1 MIEKRINYQEG
12 NGVGSPDPLQIIVF
26 LMGKRASPGGLTSAE
41 EKELDRLIEKT
52 GYMSQKK
59 AKGGKIEKPRPKPTY
74 LNGNVIDLHPY
85 LNDPYWEIETPK
97 TNDDESK
104 FSREGIMR
112 LVGLEDDMDREFYG
126 GLLSPIYGADY
137 IESLPIPKLKEL
149 FNEYLRNMEIS

>member
-1 MIEKRINYQEG
+1 MIEKRINY
-12 NGVGSPDPLQIIVF
+12 
-26 LMGKRASPGGLTSAE
+26 
-41 EKELDRLIEKT
+41 KT
-52 GYMSQKK
+52 
-59 AKGGKIEKPRPKPTY
+59 KGGKIEKPNRPRQKPTY

-112 LVGLEDDMDREFYG
+112 LVSLEDDMDREFYG

-149 FNEYLRNMEIS
+149 FDQYLRHMEIS